1 MFINPRNT
9 LATKLVV
16 CVRKYVVT
24 IISRSSENSPAM
36 AENESKDDFFDVEV
50 FLRSAIKGNSE
61 KSCTYFAGAGISIDS
76 GLPNFLTFGQ
86 NILKHIIGQSEG
98 VMSDEDIRRVL
109 SLIRP
114 EILLQ
119 TLHKTFGD
127 ELLQFTEYLTGETP
141 NPAHEMLATALTKGH
156 VVSHCQNVFFKTS

>member
-1 MFINPRNT
+1 MSHSSESSPT
-9 LATKLVV
+9 LA
-16 CVRKYVVT
+16 
-24 IISRSSENSPAM
+24 ENDATEKP
-36 AENESKDDFFDVEV
+36 FDVEV
-50 FLRSAIKGNSE
+50 FLKSALNSE
-61 KSCTYFAGAGISIDS
+61 SEKPCTYFAGAGISIDS

-86 NILKHIIGQSEG
+86 NILKHIIGDSQG
-98 VMSDEDIRRVL
+98 VMTDEEIRRVL

-127 ELLQFTEYLTGETP
+127 ELLQFTEYLTGDTP

-156 VVSHCQNVFFKTS
+156 VVSLV